1 MKNKMDN
8 EHSINHNLEGSAV
21 AALALLRSGALDTMK
36 AKNTEEEHTS
46 NPSTPQCGGAFSQ
59 TTTEH
64 IIDAALLGFN
74 CHTVTPDS
82 SPNNKFTKKP
92 QMATNNITKVRR
104 EEVTTCCELR
114 RELLFVYLSSR
125 LQLVEP
131 HIVHL

>member
-1 MKNKMDN
+1 MDVQMKKKMDN
-8 EHSINHNLEGSAV
+8 KDSINCNLEGSAV
-21 AALALLRSGALDTMK
+21 AALTLLRSGVLDTIK
-36 AKNTEEEHTS
+36 AKNTEEDHTS
-46 NPSTPQCGGAFSQ
+46 SPSTPQCGGTFSQ

-104 EEVTTCCELR
+104 EEVTIAC
-114 RELLFVYLSSR
+114 
-125 LQLVEP
+125 
-131 HIVHL
+131 